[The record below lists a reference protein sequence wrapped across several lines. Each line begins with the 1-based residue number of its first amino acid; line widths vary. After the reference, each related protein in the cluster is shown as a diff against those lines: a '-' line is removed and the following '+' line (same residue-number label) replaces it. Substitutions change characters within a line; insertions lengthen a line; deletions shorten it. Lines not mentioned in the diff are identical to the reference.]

1 MPWIQ
6 LKGVTVAFGGP
17 PVLDGVDLH
26 LERGERLCLLGRN
39 GAGKSTLLRVLQG
52 EIELDDGE
60 ILRPPGLRVASLPQD
75 VPPSLSGTVFDAV
88 AEGATDA
95 ADLERTVK
103 TSVSRMG
110 LDTKA
115 DVATLSAGLKRRV
128 LLARALASD
137 PDLLLLD
144 EPTNHLDVD
153 SIRWLEEFLRRQG
166 RTLLFVTHDRAFL
179 RRLATGI
186 LDLDRG
192 RLTRWD
198 ADYDLY
204 RDRKEE
210 VLATEARQDALFDK
224 RLAQE
229 EVWIRR
235 GVRERRKRN
244 QGRVRRLQDAR
255 GARRDRR
262 ELPGAVRLEAQTAG
276 ASGRIV
282 AQTKDLSFSW
292 GDEPFVKDLTTT
304 ILRGDRVGIIGP
316 NGSGKTTLL
325 QLLLGELKPT
335 KGHVRLGVNREVAYF
350 DQLHNVLDDTA
361 TAADNVTGGR
371 PTVEVNGKT
380 RQVVSYLRDFLF
392 TADQARG
399 PIGAFSGGERARLA
413 LARLFARPSNV
424 LVLDEPTNDLDMET
438 LELLENLLVDYP
450 GTLLLVSHDRE
461 LLDDVVTSTFV
472 VEGKGVIREFV
483 GGYSDAMRQRG
494 VEERPPKPKRERPAK
509 SPRPRPALSR
519 EERGELRELPQ
530 TIERLEGEQSTLHA
544 EMAGP
549 AFFKRAG
556 GAIAEAKS
564 RLARIESEL
573 AAAYARWETLESKAQ
588 ATD

>member
-1 MPWIQ
+1 MAP
-6 LKGVTVAFGGP
+6 
-17 PVLDGVDLH
+17 
-26 LERGERLCLLGRN
+26 
-39 GAGKSTLLRVLQG
+39 
-52 EIELDDGE
+52 
-60 ILRPPGLRVASLPQD
+60 
-75 VPPSLSGTVFDAV
+75 
-88 AEGATDA
+88 
-95 ADLERTVK
+95 
-103 TSVSRMG
+103 
-110 LDTKA
+110 
-115 DVATLSAGLKRRV
+115 LSAGLKRRV

-153 SIRWLEEFLRRQG
+153 SIAWLEEFLRRQG

-198 ADYDLY
+198 ADYDAY

-210 VLATEARQDALFDK
+210 ELATEARQDALFDK

-244 QGRVRRLQDAR
+244 QGRVRRLEDMRSTR
-255 GARRDRR
+255 GVRR
-262 ELPGAVRLEAQTAG
+262 ELPGAVKIEAQAAA
-276 ASGRIV
+276 ASGRLV
-282 AQTKDLSFSW
+282 VETKHLDFSW
-292 GDEPFVKDLTTT
+292 GDEPFVKDLSTT
-304 ILRGDRVGIIGP
+304 IMRGDRVGIVGP

-325 QLLLGELKPT
+325 QLLLGELQPA
-335 KGHVRLGVNREVAYF
+335 KGTVRLGVNLEIAYF
-350 DQLHNVLDDTA
+350 DQLHNVLDDDA
-361 TAADNVTGGR
+361 SAADNVNHGR

-424 LVLDEPTNDLDMET
+424 LVLDEPTNDLDLET
-438 LELLENLLVDYP
+438 LELLEDLLVDYP
-450 GTLLLVSHDRE
+450 GTILLVSHDRE

-472 VEGKGVIREFV
+472 VEGRGVIHEYV
-483 GGYSDAMRQRG
+483 GGYSDAHAATRRG
-494 VEERPPKPKRERPAK
+494 GDAEARKRARPAK
-509 SPRPRPALSR
+509 APRPRSALDRTERQGAARPAGHDR
-519 EERGELRELPQ
+519 AARG
-530 TIERLEGEQSTLHA
+530 G
-544 EMAGP
+544 AGVAP
-549 AFFKRAG
+549 RRHGRPGLLQARGRGDRRGQGATGPDRAG
-556 GAIAEAKS
+556 AGGGLRTVGGAGVEGVGTGPGQPPGFRSGSISSSSCMSTRGSQGSKRWMNRPSRYHQFQMRTLRSNFEAG
-564 RLARIESEL
+564 
-573 AAAYARWETLESKAQ
+573 
-588 ATD
+588 